1 MNENIVYID
10 EEIRNL
16 FKEDVEVKQQSAVN
30 KLNANPENVEEGL
43 AKLVLTVIELLRR
56 LMEKQAMRRIENN
69 SLTDSQIEE
78 MGLTFMKLEEKI
90 EELKEVFNLQGQ
102 DLNLNLGPLGDLM

>member
-10 EEIRNL
+10 EESRDL
-16 FKEDVEVKQQSAVN
+16 FKEEVEVKKQSAVN

-90 EELKEVFNLQGQ
+90 EELKKVFNLQGQ